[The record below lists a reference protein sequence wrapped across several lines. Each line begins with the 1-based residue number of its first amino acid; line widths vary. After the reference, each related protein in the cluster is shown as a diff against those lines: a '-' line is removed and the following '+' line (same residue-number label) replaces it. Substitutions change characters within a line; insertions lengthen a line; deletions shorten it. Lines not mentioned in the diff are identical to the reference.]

1 MPKIQYLHKTRQGI
15 PGIYAQKF
23 GDILQNMN
31 FSRYYR
37 NRGKFI
43 YGFDPNII
51 FRRYIIMKN
60 RKEQKWKQA
69 TVSLVRK
76 IATREANM
84 VCSFLSYQRKLP
96 DSVKKLRKF

>member
-1 MPKIQYLHKTRQGI
+1 
-15 PGIYAQKF
+15 
-23 GDILQNMN
+23 
-31 FSRYYR
+31 
-37 NRGKFI
+37 
-43 YGFDPNII
+43 
-51 FRRYIIMKN
+51 MKN

-96 DSVKKLRKF
+96 DSVKKLRKYRR